1 VKLANLEIIRFNAA
15 LLVVAFHSISVLEGR
30 GYNIGFLEDVYF
42 VGQAGVD
49 LFFVVSGFVIYLS
62 LSNSPK
68 NSWSFLKSRIRRILP
83 SYWLITLLTVG
94 AWAITR
100 ELHISTNLT
109 PIKIDSLIQSLSFTR
124 GLVGN
129 SKPIVI
135 PGWTLE
141 LEMLFYVAVSIS
153 LLIKKQFF
161 IIVFSLLAL
170 LISIKFFGVSGRA
183 IEFIIGMLIAVCFL
197 KWKVC
202 KSISLGIVSIGLALL
217 LLSMFGGISGVA
229 SWKLWALSSSAIVFG
244 TVQLPQTK
252 SSIAMSL
259 GAASYSVYLVQ
270 WFTIPATAAMFGLVS
285 KSPFAISV
293 YIFICLVVTQTVGFA
308 YYQWLEKPAL
318 TWLKLHN
325 F

>member
-1 VKLANLEIIRFNAA
+1 MKLANLEIIRFNAA

-30 GYNIGFLEDVYF
+30 GYNLGFLEDFYF

-62 LSNSPK
+62 LSSSPK
-68 NSWSFLKSRIRRILP
+68 NPVSFLKSRIRRILP

-100 ELHISTNLT
+100 ELQISTSLK
-109 PIKIDSLIQSLSFTR
+109 PIKSDSLIQSLSFTS
-124 GLVGN
+124 GLIGN
-129 SKPIVI
+129 SNPIVI

-141 LEMLFYVAVSIS
+141 LEMLFYAVVSVS
-153 LLIKKQFF
+153 LLIQRRFF
-161 IIVFSLLAL
+161 TILFSFLAL
-170 LISIKFFGVSGRA
+170 LVAVNFFGVSGRA
-183 IEFIIGMLIAVCFL
+183 VEFIIGMLIAVCSL

-217 LLSMFGGISGVA
+217 ILSMFGGIGGVA
-229 SWKLWALSSSAIVFG
+229 TWKLWAFSSSAIVFG
-244 TVQLPQTK
+244 AVQLPQTK
-252 SSIAMSL
+252 SSIALSL
-259 GAASYSVYLVQ
+259 GAASYSVYLMQ
-270 WFTIPATAAMFGLVS
+270 WFTIPATAAVFGLVS
-285 KSPFAISV
+285 KSPLAISV
-293 YIFICLVVTQTVGFA
+293 YIVVCLVGTQTVGFA
-308 YYQWLEKPAL
+308 YHYWLEKPAL